1 MSLQWTFIAACLY
14 IEIAVIVLLLLPF
27 ISPPRWQKVFRSRLL
42 KSMAAY
48 GHIYFNVFI
57 GILVLLFLDS
67 VREVRKYAGPTEE
80 VDLKHNPEAQMMAQ
94 MKLFRSQRNF
104 YIAGFALFL
113 FFIIRRLVVLIS
125 TDARLMAECEASR
138 KQAEGATD
146 AARRLME
153 DKENK
158 VNKTKEEAGAGDNVG
173 AAKGAAQKLDEVETE
188 LKKTKDDLH
197 KAQLNLESMKKQA
210 EATNTEYDRL
220 LKEHSKL
227 QEKFEAI
234 ESTGGKKD
242 N

>member
-14 IEIAVIVLLLLPF
+14 IEIAVICLLLFPF
-27 ISPPRWQKVFRSRLL
+27 IQPSRWQKIFRSRFLN
-42 KSMAAY
+42 SIAAY
-48 GHIYFNVFI
+48 GNIYFNVFI

-67 VREVRKYAGPTEE
+67 VREVRKYAGPIEE

-94 MKLFRSQRNF
+94 MKLFRAQRNF

-125 TDARLMAECEASR
+125 TAARLSAESEASR
-138 KQAEGATD
+138 KQAEGASE

-158 VNKTKEEAGAGDNVG
+158 VNKTKEEEGAGDDVG
-173 AAKGAAQKLDEVETE
+173 AAKEAAKKRDEVEQE
-188 LKKTKDDLH
+188 LRKTKDDLH